1 MDKYKVSQIR
11 PNTVFTADVYLDS
24 QFLISPSGCP
34 MTLGILNA
42 LKEWNFDELS
52 SEGKE
57 NKADSAKEQGEKPE
71 KPDLNAEKAK
81 EILSKTEEI
90 TDIIEKAEEV
100 KEEIVEEKK
109 ADPEIHKAIEEA
121 RKETKSD
128 RSRMEIVQEIY
139 DKYLKYIETLFT
151 TYVTHKQINN
161 QELNETVKE
170 LCVFIT
176 ENRRYVLRI
185 IPSLQLRNKNFLVS
199 HTMRTT
205 VLAITIGLQLRMPQ
219 TKLIELGVASVL
231 HEIGMLRLSPNL
243 YMKDSALTPAER
255 NQILTHPII
264 SYNILKDMHF
274 PLNILLGILDHHER
288 EDGSGY
294 PRRIRGNN
302 ISLYAK
308 IIAVACSFE
317 AITAPR
323 HFKEARTTYD
333 AMIEMLKNPHHQY
346 DDTVLKA
353 LLYSLSI
360 YPIGAFVYLSN
371 GKVAQVI
378 DVAPDNPKNPIVQI
392 IGVNDENGNPFTAQT
407 NDTDTKIVR
416 VMNKKEAD
424 DVMAALLKEKK

>member
-1 MDKYKVSQIR
+1 MDNFKVSQIR
-11 PNTVFTADVYLDS
+11 PNTVFTADVYLDP

-42 LKEWNFDELS
+42 LKEWNFETLS

-57 NKADSAKEQGEKPE
+57 NKADTAKEQGVKTE
-71 KPDLNAEKAK
+71 KPDLNNQKAK
-81 EILSKTEEI
+81 EILSKTEEVK
-90 TDIIEKAEEV
+90 DIVEEAKEV
-100 KEEIVEEKK
+100 KEEKE
-109 ADPEIHKAIEEA
+109 ANPEIHKALEEA

-128 RSRMEIVQEIY
+128 KSRMEIVQEIY
-139 DKYLKYIETLFT
+139 DKYLKYIESIFT
-151 TYVTHKQINN
+151 TYVTQKKINAE
-161 QELNETVKE
+161 ELNETVKE

-199 HTMRTT
+199 HTMRST
-205 VLAITIGLQLRMPQ
+205 VLAVTIGLQLRMPQ
-219 TKLIELGVASVL
+219 PKLIELGVASVL

-243 YMKDSALTPAER
+243 YMKDSSLTPAER

-264 SYNILKDMHF
+264 SYNILKDMNF

-371 GKVAQVI
+371 GKIAQVI
-378 DVAPDNPKNPIVQI
+378 NVAPDNPKNPIVQI
-392 IGVNDENGNPFTAQT
+392 IGSKDANGNPVTAQT

-424 DVMAALLKEKK
+424 DVVAALQKVAKQ

>member
-1 MDKYKVSQIR
+1 MDNFKVSQIR
-11 PNTVFTADVYLDS
+11 PNTVFTADVYLDP

-42 LKEWNFDELS
+42 LKEWNFETLS

-57 NKADSAKEQGEKPE
+57 NKADTAKEQGVKTE
-71 KPDLNAEKAK
+71 KPDLNNQKAK
-81 EILSKTEEI
+81 EILSKTEEVK
-90 TDIIEKAEEV
+90 DIVEEAKEV
-100 KEEIVEEKK
+100 KEEKE
-109 ADPEIHKAIEEA
+109 ANPEIHKALEEA

-128 RSRMEIVQEIY
+128 KSRMEIVQEIY
-139 DKYLKYIETLFT
+139 DKYLKYIESIFT
-151 TYVTHKQINN
+151 TYVTQKKINAE
-161 QELNETVKE
+161 ELNETVKE

-199 HTMRTT
+199 HTMRST
-205 VLAITIGLQLRMPQ
+205 VLAVTIGLQLRMPQ
-219 TKLIELGVASVL
+219 PKLIELGVASVL

-243 YMKDSALTPAER
+243 YMKDSSLTPAER

-264 SYNILKDMHF
+264 SYNILKDMNF

-333 AMIEMLKNPHHQY
+333 AMIEMLKTPHHQY

-371 GKVAQVI
+371 GKIAQVI

-392 IGVNDENGNPFTAQT
+392 IGSKDANGNPVTAQT

-424 DVMAALLKEKK
+424 DVVAALQKVAKQ

>member
-1 MDKYKVSQIR
+1 MDNFKVSQIR
-11 PNTVFTADVYLDS
+11 PNTVFTADVYLDP

-42 LKEWNFDELS
+42 LKEWNFETLS

-57 NKADSAKEQGEKPE
+57 NKADTAKEQGVKTE
-71 KPDLNAEKAK
+71 KPDLNNQKAK
-81 EILSKTEEI
+81 EILSKTEEVK
-90 TDIIEKAEEV
+90 DIVEEAKEV
-100 KEEIVEEKK
+100 KEEKE
-109 ADPEIHKAIEEA
+109 ANPEIHKALEEA

-128 RSRMEIVQEIY
+128 KSRMEIVQEIY
-139 DKYLKYIETLFT
+139 DKYLKYIESIFT
-151 TYVTHKQINN
+151 TYVTQKKINAE
-161 QELNETVKE
+161 ELNETVKE

-199 HTMRTT
+199 HTMRST
-205 VLAITIGLQLRMPQ
+205 VLAVTIGLQLRMPQ
-219 TKLIELGVASVL
+219 PKLIELGVASVL

-243 YMKDSALTPAER
+243 YMKDSSLTPAER

-264 SYNILKDMHF
+264 SYNILKDMNF

-371 GKVAQVI
+371 GKIAQVI

-392 IGVNDENGNPFTAQT
+392 IGSKDANGNPVTAQT

-424 DVMAALLKEKK
+424 DVVAALQKVAKQ

>member
-1 MDKYKVSQIR
+1 MDNFKVSQIR
-11 PNTVFTADVYLDS
+11 PNTVFTADVYLDP

-42 LKEWNFDELS
+42 LKEWNFETLS

-57 NKADSAKEQGEKPE
+57 NKADTAKEQGVKTE
-71 KPDLNAEKAK
+71 KPDLNNQKAK
-81 EILSKTEEI
+81 EILSKT
-90 TDIIEKAEEV
+90 DEV
-100 KEEIVEEKK
+100 KDIVEEAKEVNEEK
-109 ADPEIHKAIEEA
+109 EANPEIHKALEEA

-128 RSRMEIVQEIY
+128 KSRMEIVQEIY
-139 DKYLKYIETLFT
+139 DKYLKYIESIFT
-151 TYVTHKQINN
+151 TYVTQKKINAE
-161 QELNETVKE
+161 ELNETVKE

-199 HTMRTT
+199 HTMRST
-205 VLAITIGLQLRMPQ
+205 VLAVTIGLQLRMPQ
-219 TKLIELGVASVL
+219 PKLIELGVASVL

-243 YMKDSALTPAER
+243 YMKDSSLTPAER

-264 SYNILKDMHF
+264 SYNILKDMNF

-371 GKVAQVI
+371 GKIAQVI

-392 IGVNDENGNPFTAQT
+392 IGSKDANGNPVTAQT

-424 DVMAALLKEKK
+424 DVVAALQKVAKQ

>member
-1 MDKYKVSQIR
+1 MDNFKVSQIR
-11 PNTVFTADVYLDS
+11 PNTVFTADVYLDP

-42 LKEWNFDELS
+42 LKEWNFETLS

-57 NKADSAKEQGEKPE
+57 NKADTAKEQGVKTE
-71 KPDLNAEKAK
+71 KPDLNNQKAK
-81 EILSKTEEI
+81 EILSKTEEVK
-90 TDIIEKAEEV
+90 DIVEESKEV
-100 KEEIVEEKK
+100 KEEKE
-109 ADPEIHKAIEEA
+109 ANPEIHKALEEA

-128 RSRMEIVQEIY
+128 KSRMEIVQEIY
-139 DKYLKYIETLFT
+139 DKYLKYIESIFT
-151 TYVTHKQINN
+151 TYVTQKKINAE
-161 QELNETVKE
+161 ELNETVKE

-199 HTMRTT
+199 HTMRST
-205 VLAITIGLQLRMPQ
+205 VLAVTIGLQLRMPQ
-219 TKLIELGVASVL
+219 PKLIELGVASVL

-243 YMKDSALTPAER
+243 YMKDSSLTPAER

-264 SYNILKDMHF
+264 SYNILKDMNF

-371 GKVAQVI
+371 GKIAQVI

-392 IGVNDENGNPFTAQT
+392 IGSKDASGNPVTAQT

-424 DVMAALLKEKK
+424 DVVAALQKVAKQ

>member
-1 MDKYKVSQIR
+1 MDNFKVSQIR
-11 PNTVFTADVYLDS
+11 PNTVFTADVYLDP

-42 LKEWNFDELS
+42 LKEWNFETLS

-57 NKADSAKEQGEKPE
+57 NKADTAKEQGVKTE
-71 KPDLNAEKAK
+71 KPDLNNQKAK
-81 EILSKTEEI
+81 EILSKTEEVKYI
-90 TDIIEKAEEV
+90 VEEAKEV
-100 KEEIVEEKK
+100 KEEKE
-109 ADPEIHKAIEEA
+109 ANPEIHKALEEA

-128 RSRMEIVQEIY
+128 KSRMEIVQEIY
-139 DKYLKYIETLFT
+139 DKYLKYIESIFT
-151 TYVTHKQINN
+151 TYVTQKKINAE
-161 QELNETVKE
+161 ELNETVKE

-185 IPSLQLRNKNFLVS
+185 IPSLQLRDKNFLVS
-199 HTMRTT
+199 HTMRST
-205 VLAITIGLQLRMPQ
+205 VLAVTIGLQLRMPQ
-219 TKLIELGVASVL
+219 PKLIELGVASVL

-243 YMKDSALTPAER
+243 YMKDSSLTPAER

-264 SYNILKDMHF
+264 SYNILKDMNF

-371 GKVAQVI
+371 GKIAQVI

-392 IGVNDENGNPFTAQT
+392 IGSKDANGNPVTAQT

-424 DVMAALLKEKK
+424 DVVAALQKVAKQ

>member
-1 MDKYKVSQIR
+1 MDNYKVSQIR
-11 PNTVFTADVYLDS
+11 ANTVFTADVYLDP
-24 QFLISPSGCP
+24 QFLITPSGCP
-34 MTLGILNA
+34 LTLGVINA
-42 LKEWNFDELS
+42 LKQWNFENLS

-57 NKADSAKEQGEKPE
+57 SKVDTAKEQGEKTE
-71 KPDLNAEKAK
+71 KPDLNNEKAK
-81 EILSKTEEI
+81 AILSKTEEVNNI
-90 TDIIEKAEEV
+90 VEEVEEV
-100 KEEIVEEKK
+100 KEEKE
-109 ADPEIHKAIEEA
+109 ANPEIHKALEEA
-121 RKETKSD
+121 KNETKSD
-128 RSRMEIVQEIY
+128 KSRMEIVQEIY
-139 DKYLKYIETLFT
+139 DKYLKYIESIFT
-151 TYVTHKQINN
+151 TYVTQKKINAD
-161 QELNETVKE
+161 ELNETIKE
-170 LCVFIT
+170 LCSFIT
-176 ENRRYVLRI
+176 DNRRYVLRI

-199 HTMRTT
+199 HSMRST

-219 TKLIELGVASVL
+219 PKLIELGVASVL

-243 YMKDSALTPAER
+243 YMKDTALTPAER

-264 SYNILKDMHF
+264 SYNILKDMNF

-371 GKVAQVI
+371 GKLAQVV

-392 IGVNDENGNPFTAQT
+392 LGKKDANGNPITAQT
-407 NDTDTKIVR
+407 NDTDIKIVR
-416 VMNKKEAD
+416 VMNKKEAE
-424 DVMAALLKEKK
+424 DVVAALQKLAAKQ

>member
-1 MDKYKVSQIR
+1 
-11 PNTVFTADVYLDS
+11 
-24 QFLISPSGCP
+24 

-42 LKEWNFDELS
+42 LKEWNFETLS

-57 NKADSAKEQGEKPE
+57 NKADTAKEQGVKTE
-71 KPDLNAEKAK
+71 KPDLNNQKAK
-81 EILSKTEEI
+81 EILSKTEEVKYI
-90 TDIIEKAEEV
+90 VEEAKEV
-100 KEEIVEEKK
+100 KEEKE
-109 ADPEIHKAIEEA
+109 ANPEIHKALEEA
-121 RKETKSD
+121 RNETKSD
-128 RSRMEIVQEIY
+128 KSRMEIVQEIY
-139 DKYLKYIETLFT
+139 DKYLKYIESIFT
-151 TYVTHKQINN
+151 TYVTQKKINAE
-161 QELNETVKE
+161 ELNETVKE

-199 HTMRTT
+199 HTMRST
-205 VLAITIGLQLRMPQ
+205 VLAVTIGLQLRMPQ
-219 TKLIELGVASVL
+219 PKLIELGVASVL

-243 YMKDSALTPAER
+243 YMKDSSLTPAER

-264 SYNILKDMHF
+264 SYNILKDMNF

-371 GKVAQVI
+371 GKIAQVI

-392 IGVNDENGNPFTAQT
+392 IGSKDANGNPVTAQT

-424 DVMAALLKEKK
+424 DVVAALQKVAAKQ

>member
-1 MDKYKVSQIR
+1 MDNFKVSQIR
-11 PNTVFTADVYLDS
+11 PNTVFTADVYLDP

-42 LKEWNFDELS
+42 LKEWNFETLS

-57 NKADSAKEQGEKPE
+57 NKADTAKEQGVKTE
-71 KPDLNAEKAK
+71 KPDLNNQKAK
-81 EILSKTEEI
+81 EILSKTEEVK
-90 TDIIEKAEEV
+90 DIVEEAKEV
-100 KEEIVEEKK
+100 KEEKE
-109 ADPEIHKAIEEA
+109 ANPEIHKALEEA
-121 RKETKSD
+121 RNETKSD
-128 RSRMEIVQEIY
+128 KSRMEIVQEIY
-139 DKYLKYIETLFT
+139 DKYLKYIESIFT
-151 TYVTHKQINN
+151 TYVTQKKINAE
-161 QELNETVKE
+161 ELNETVKE

-199 HTMRTT
+199 HTMRST
-205 VLAITIGLQLRMPQ
+205 VLAVTIGLQLRMPPP
-219 TKLIELGVASVL
+219 KLIELGVASVL

-243 YMKDSALTPAER
+243 YMKDSSLTPAER

-264 SYNILKDMHF
+264 SYNILKDMNF

-371 GKVAQVI
+371 GKIAQVI

-392 IGVNDENGNPFTAQT
+392 IGSKDANGNPVTAQT

-424 DVMAALLKEKK
+424 DVVAALQKVAKQ

>member
-1 MDKYKVSQIR
+1 MDNFKVSQIR
-11 PNTVFTADVYLDS
+11 PNTVFTADVYLDP

-42 LKEWNFDELS
+42 LKEWNFETLS

-57 NKADSAKEQGEKPE
+57 NKADTAKEQGVKTE
-71 KPDLNAEKAK
+71 KPDLNNQKAK
-81 EILSKTEEI
+81 EILSKTEEVKYI
-90 TDIIEKAEEV
+90 VEEAKEV
-100 KEEIVEEKK
+100 KEEKE
-109 ADPEIHKAIEEA
+109 ANPEIHKALEEA
-121 RKETKSD
+121 RNETKSD
-128 RSRMEIVQEIY
+128 KSRMEIVQEIY
-139 DKYLKYIETLFT
+139 DKYLKYIESIFT
-151 TYVTHKQINN
+151 TYVTQKKINAE
-161 QELNETVKE
+161 ELNETVKE

-199 HTMRTT
+199 HTMRST
-205 VLAITIGLQLRMPQ
+205 VLAVTIGLQLRMPQ
-219 TKLIELGVASVL
+219 PKLIELGVASVL

-243 YMKDSALTPAER
+243 YMKDSSLTPAER

-264 SYNILKDMHF
+264 SYNILKDMNF

-294 PRRIRGNN
+294 PRRIKGNN

-371 GKVAQVI
+371 GKIAQVI

-392 IGVNDENGNPFTAQT
+392 IGSKDANGNPVTAQT

-424 DVMAALLKEKK
+424 DVVAALQKVAAKQ

>member
-1 MDKYKVSQIR
+1 MDNFKVSQIR
-11 PNTVFTADVYLDS
+11 PNTVFTADVYLDP

-42 LKEWNFDELS
+42 LKEWNFETLS

-57 NKADSAKEQGEKPE
+57 NKADTAKEQGVKTE
-71 KPDLNAEKAK
+71 KPDLNNQKAK
-81 EILSKTEEI
+81 EILSKTEEVKYI
-90 TDIIEKAEEV
+90 VEEAKEV
-100 KEEIVEEKK
+100 KEEKE
-109 ADPEIHKAIEEA
+109 ANPEIHKALEEA

-128 RSRMEIVQEIY
+128 KSRMEIVQEIY
-139 DKYLKYIETLFT
+139 DKYLKYIESIFT
-151 TYVTHKQINN
+151 TYVTQKKINAE
-161 QELNETVKE
+161 ELNETVKE

-199 HTMRTT
+199 HTMRST
-205 VLAITIGLQLRMPQ
+205 VLAVTIGLQLRMPQ
-219 TKLIELGVASVL
+219 PKLIELGVASVL

-243 YMKDSALTPAER
+243 YMKDSSLTPAER

-264 SYNILKDMHF
+264 SYNILKDMNF

-371 GKVAQVI
+371 GKIAQVI

-392 IGVNDENGNPFTAQT
+392 IGSKDANGNPVTAQT

-424 DVMAALLKEKK
+424 DVVAALQEVAKQ